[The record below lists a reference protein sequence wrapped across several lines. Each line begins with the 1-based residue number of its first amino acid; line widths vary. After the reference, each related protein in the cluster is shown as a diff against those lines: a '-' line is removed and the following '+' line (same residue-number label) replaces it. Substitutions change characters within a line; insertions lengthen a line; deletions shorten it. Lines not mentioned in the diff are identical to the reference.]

1 MIMIKKV
8 VQYSRKRNDMR
19 LRKWC
24 MKLVVCR
31 PQIGGSIE
39 DAANKVYEWIK
50 KSPES
55 KF

>member
-1 MIMIKKV
+1 
-8 VQYSRKRNDMR
+8 MR
-19 LRKWC
+19 SEEHTSELQS
-24 MKLVVCR
+24 LR